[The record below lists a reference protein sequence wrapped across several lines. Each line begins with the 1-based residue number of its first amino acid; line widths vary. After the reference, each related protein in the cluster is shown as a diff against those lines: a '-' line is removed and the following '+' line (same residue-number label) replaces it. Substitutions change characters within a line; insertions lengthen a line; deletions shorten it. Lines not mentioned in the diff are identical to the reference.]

1 MHFKRLRTRQD
12 LKIVELEQTGLDS
25 KRTYT
30 VYTLHI
36 QGSIYC
42 MYTSNPGYK
51 YTKATLVLKRTF
63 KNRFQTQ
70 RRILE
75 REGKF

>member
-51 YTKATLVLKRTF
+51 YTKATLVLNRTF
-63 KNRFQTQ
+63 KNRFYKHK
-70 RRILE
+70 E
-75 REGKF
+75 EY